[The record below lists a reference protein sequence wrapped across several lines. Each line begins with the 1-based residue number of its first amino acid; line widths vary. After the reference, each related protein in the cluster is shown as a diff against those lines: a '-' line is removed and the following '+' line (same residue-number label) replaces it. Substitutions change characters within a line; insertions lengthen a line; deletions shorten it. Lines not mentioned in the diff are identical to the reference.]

1 MRKLVFALLLLCSA
15 LFATAQEWQWSVQLK
30 GFISSETGKE
40 PTAFLWIPSDCH
52 QLRAVMVGKHNM
64 SEETL
69 FEMPRFREALSRMGI
84 GLVWITPG
92 IDQQWDVTKG
102 TQEIFNRMMNDLAEV
117 SGYSELEHIPVVPVG
132 HSAMATYPWNFAAW
146 NPERT
151 LAVIS
156 LHGDAPRTNLCGYGG
171 ENLEWGRT
179 RNIDGIPGLMIEGE
193 YEWWEARVNPALAF
207 RMMYP
212 ESCISFLCD
221 TGRGHFDV
229 AGQTADYIALFLRKA
244 LEYRLSGHPSL
255 NEPVRLKKLT
265 EGLTEVEG
273 MPLNFKVY
281 YVIDVNAFACADGS
295 VRVFSSLMDIMTDEE
310 LLGVIGHEVGHV
322 AHKDSKNGFRTA
334 LLTSALKDGISSQGG
349 KAAALTDSQL
359 GDLGEALVNATYS
372 QKQER
377 AADDYGYE
385 FLKKAGKNPW
395 AMALSFQKLKK
406 LQEEAGAQKSSKLNQ
421 LFSTHPDLDA
431 RIQRMEERAT
441 SEGIEKPANTM
452 EETAK

>member
-15 LFATAQEWQWSVQLK
+15 LFATAQEWQWSVRLK

>member
-15 LFATAQEWQWSVQLK
+15 LFATAQEWQWSVRLK

-193 YEWWEARVNPALAF
+193 YEWWEGAGEPCFGV
-207 RMMYP
+207 
-212 ESCISFLCD
+212 SD
-221 TGRGHFDV
+221 DV
-229 AGQTADYIALFLRKA
+229 SRK
-244 LEYRLSGHPSL
+244 LYFIF
-255 NEPVRLKKLT
+255 V
-265 EGLTEVEG
+265 
-273 MPLNFKVY
+273 
-281 YVIDVNAFACADGS
+281 
-295 VRVFSSLMDIMTDEE
+295 
-310 LLGVIGHEVGHV
+310 
-322 AHKDSKNGFRTA
+322 
-334 LLTSALKDGISSQGG
+334 
-349 KAAALTDSQL
+349 
-359 GDLGEALVNATYS
+359 
-372 QKQER
+372 
-377 AADDYGYE
+377 
-385 FLKKAGKNPW
+385 
-395 AMALSFQKLKK
+395 
-406 LQEEAGAQKSSKLNQ
+406 
-421 LFSTHPDLDA
+421 
-431 RIQRMEERAT
+431 
-441 SEGIEKPANTM
+441 
-452 EETAK
+452 

>member
-15 LFATAQEWQWSVQLK
+15 LFATAQEWQWSVRLK

-171 ENLEWGRT
+171 ENLG
-179 RNIDGIPGLMIEGE
+179 G
-193 YEWWEARVNPALAF
+193 
-207 RMMYP
+207 
-212 ESCISFLCD
+212 
-221 TGRGHFDV
+221 
-229 AGQTADYIALFLRKA
+229 
-244 LEYRLSGHPSL
+244 
-255 NEPVRLKKLT
+255 
-265 EGLTEVEG
+265 
-273 MPLNFKVY
+273 
-281 YVIDVNAFACADGS
+281 
-295 VRVFSSLMDIMTDEE
+295 
-310 LLGVIGHEVGHV
+310 VGHV
-322 AHKDSKNGFRTA
+322 
-334 LLTSALKDGISSQGG
+334 I
-349 KAAALTDSQL
+349 
-359 GDLGEALVNATYS
+359 
-372 QKQER
+372 
-377 AADDYGYE
+377 
-385 FLKKAGKNPW
+385 
-395 AMALSFQKLKK
+395 
-406 LQEEAGAQKSSKLNQ
+406 
-421 LFSTHPDLDA
+421 
-431 RIQRMEERAT
+431 
-441 SEGIEKPANTM
+441 
-452 EETAK
+452 